1 MPGTNAKAILE
12 KKQERANLTGKIRNI
27 IDEFHDQA
35 MTGEK
40 KEEMAKMEARFDEL
54 TEQILNEEKQ
64 LSRERTIGEVENT
77 VPTQKKSETMELFA
91 KALSGDVS
99 RIDEYRNAPDY
110 RNALDLGT
118 DATAGSLTAP
128 MEFVEELIKGLDDIL
143 FMRQICRKVGPI
155 GPAQSLGY
163 PYRKT
168 AADDATWVAEVAAA
182 PEEGN
187 LDYGRREF
195 KPHRMA
201 KLIKL
206 SDTLVRHAPMAAGVV
221 KEEME
226 LRMSTAQE
234 NAYMNGDGSAKPLGI
249 FTASAS
255 GISTGRDVADG
266 NTATEVTFDGL
277 QNAKF
282 NVKQQYMNKASW
294 VMHRNLVKMLAKIK
308 DADGQYIW
316 QGSVV
321 NGQPDRLL
329 SAPVF
334 MSEYAPSTFT
344 TGQYVAMY
352 GDFKY
357 YWFCD
362 ADQLFL
368 KVLKELYAITNQIGY
383 LTGYFG
389 DGMPVLEEA
398 FSRVKLG

>member
-1 MPGTNAKAILE
+1 MPAKEVLA
-12 KKQERANLTGKIRNI
+12 KKQERANLTGKIRTI
-27 IDEFHDQA
+27 VDEYMDKA
-35 MTGEK
+35 MPGEK
-40 KEEMAKMEARFDEL
+40 KEEMTKMEARFDEL

-64 LSRERTIGEVENT
+64 LVRERTIGEAKET
-77 VPTQKKSETMELFA
+77 APTQKKSESMDLFA
-91 KALSGDVS
+91 KALYGEAKD
-99 RIDEYRNAPDY
+99 IAEY

-155 GPAQSLGY
+155 GAAQSLGF

-168 AADDATWVAEVAAA
+168 SATDASWVAEVAAA
-182 PEEGN
+182 PEETA
-187 LDYGRREF
+187 LDFGRREF
-195 KPHRMA
+195 KPYRMG
-201 KLIKL
+201 KLIKV

-226 LRMSTAQE
+226 LRINTSQE
-234 NAYMNGDGSAKPLGI
+234 NGYMNGDGSAKPLGV

-255 GISTGRDVADG
+255 GISTGRDISDG
-266 NTATEVTFDGL
+266 NTTSAVTFDGL
-277 QNAKF
+277 QNAKY

-294 VMHRNLVKMLAKIK
+294 VLHRDLAKMLAKIK

-329 SAPVF
+329 GAPVY
-334 MSEYAPSTFT
+334 MSEYAPNTFT
-344 TGQYVAMY
+344 TGQYVAMF
-352 GDFKY
+352 GDFKH

-362 ADQLFL
+362 ADVLEL
-368 KVLKELYAITNQIGY
+368 KVLKELYAINNQIGY
-383 LTGYFG
+383 LVGYFG

-398 FSRVKLG
+398 FSRVKLA

>member
-1 MPGTNAKAILE
+1 MPAKEVLA
-12 KKQERANLTGKIRNI
+12 KKQERANLTGKIRTI
-27 IDEFHDQA
+27 VDEYMDKA
-35 MTGEK
+35 MPGEK
-40 KEEMAKMEARFDEL
+40 KEEMTKMEARFDEL

-64 LSRERTIGEVENT
+64 LARERTIGEAKET
-77 VPTQKKSETMELFA
+77 APTQKKSESMDLFA
-91 KALSGDVS
+91 KALYGEAKD
-99 RIDEYRNAPDY
+99 IAEY

-155 GPAQSLGY
+155 GAAQSLGF

-168 AADDATWVAEVAAA
+168 SATDASWVAEVAAA
-182 PEEGN
+182 PEETA
-187 LDYGRREF
+187 LDFGRREF
-195 KPHRMA
+195 KPYRMG
-201 KLIKL
+201 KLIKV

-226 LRMSTAQE
+226 LRINTSQE
-234 NAYMNGDGSAKPLGI
+234 NGYMNGDGSAKPLGV

-255 GISTGRDVADG
+255 GISTGRDISDG
-266 NTATEVTFDGL
+266 NTTSAVTFDGL
-277 QNAKF
+277 QNAKY

-294 VMHRNLVKMLAKIK
+294 VLHRDLAKMLAKIK

-329 SAPVF
+329 GAPVY
-334 MSEYAPSTFT
+334 MSEYAPNTFT
-344 TGQYVAMY
+344 TGQYVAMF
-352 GDFKY
+352 GDFKH

-362 ADQLFL
+362 ADVLEL
-368 KVLKELYAITNQIGY
+368 KVLKELYAINNQIGY
-383 LTGYFG
+383 LVGYFG

-398 FSRVKLG
+398 FSRVKLA